1 MWYKLE
7 IKNEVMFV
15 SGKVQKDAS
24 PAQNP
29 LDYNRYL
36 KGTLAHQEIQVQQEC
51 EYWEGLNRSRWI
63 VNYQER
69 CTSVMWFCYQYFHY
83 LLKNERERERERERA
98 NV

>member
-29 LDYNRYL
+29 LDFNPYL
-36 KGTLAHQEIQVQQEC
+36 KGH
-51 EYWEGLNRSRWI
+51 
-63 VNYQER
+63 
-69 CTSVMWFCYQYFHY
+69 
-83 LLKNERERERERERA
+83 
-98 NV
+98 